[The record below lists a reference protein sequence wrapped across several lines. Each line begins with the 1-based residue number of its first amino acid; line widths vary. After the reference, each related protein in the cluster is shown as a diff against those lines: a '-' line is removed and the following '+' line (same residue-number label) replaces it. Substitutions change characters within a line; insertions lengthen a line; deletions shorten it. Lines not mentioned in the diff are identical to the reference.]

1 MKEEL
6 NKYVG
11 NLRKKNQTEILEI
24 KISFNH
30 IKNTVEGHSIR
41 LKQVEDRLLGLKDK
55 IDIKE
60 RNKELLVKQLK
71 SCERNMQ
78 ELTNSTK
85 RPNLRI
91 VDIKEEMQAR
101 GIHNI
106 VNETIAE
113 NFPNLEKK
121 LSIQVQEA
129 GRTLNRLDQNR
140 TLHSILLLKQLAQR
154 TEKEY

>member
-60 RNKELLVKQLK
+60 RT
-71 SCERNMQ
+71 RN
-78 ELTNSTK
+78 S
-85 RPNLRI
+85 
-91 VDIKEEMQAR
+91 
-101 GIHNI
+101 
-106 VNETIAE
+106 
-113 NFPNLEKK
+113 
-121 LSIQVQEA
+121 
-129 GRTLNRLDQNR
+129 
-140 TLHSILLLKQLAQR
+140 
-154 TEKEY
+154 